1 MIGQT
6 VSHYRIIAKLGA
18 GGMGV
23 VYQAEDTALQRT
35 VALKFLPPELTRDAD
50 AKQRF
55 LHEARAAAA
64 LDHPNICNM
73 HEIGETAGGEIYL
86 VMACYE
92 GETLRDRIRRGPL
105 PLAEALSLAI
115 QAGDGLAEAHA
126 RGVVHR
132 DIKPANL
139 FITTKGQLKIL
150 DFGLAKLAG
159 ASALTQT
166 GSTLGTVGYLAPEQA
181 RGEAIDAR
189 TDIWSLGVVLY
200 ELVAGQSP
208 FRGEYA
214 QAVIYEI
221 LNEAPPPLT
230 GVRTGVPL
238 ELERIVA
245 KCLAKD
251 PAERYPH
258 MEDLLVDL
266 RHVRGESGTATPVP
280 PGSDPTGMT
289 RTKPAATGWLTRR
302 PRVAVLVLALLAAA
316 LGVTGV
322 FVLRKWLP
330 GSTPSAQVIKLAV
343 LPFEN
348 LGVADDAYFSAGV
361 TDEIT
366 GRLAGLGGLA
376 VISRSSA
383 VQYAGTN
390 KSTRQIGEELGV
402 AYLLTGTV
410 RWARGADAAGHVRI
424 TPQLVRV
431 SDDTNLWA
439 DVYDFTIDDIFR
451 VQSEIAHSVVQHLGL
466 TLLEHERGPLDA
478 RPTDD
483 LDAYHAYLRGKYAA
497 GQPHFTLANWLS
509 ALADF
514 QRATNLDPGFADA
527 WAELCRAHARLV
539 YYRYDL
545 SPERR
550 EQARLALESARRLA
564 PGTPAVHMAS
574 GYYHLWVEKDPVTA
588 LTEFEAASAAMPN
601 NAEVLKAR
609 GELFRM
615 RGDWQQALDAFQAA
629 CAANPRDTSPLVD
642 VAETCWWMRRYPE
655 AQTAADRAIA
665 LAPDQAWPH
674 LIKVYNLWSWKG
686 PAGMADAR
694 RAAERVPQKH
704 EWWTYVWFYQ
714 ELYEGRYAQAIMY
727 LDTIRGHW
735 IRAKIMAAPKVLLTA
750 QAHGW
755 LGETGRAREEF
766 ETARRMLES
775 EIRKI
780 PDDGRYHSSLGVAYA
795 ALGLREQALA
805 AGRRGIELLPMSRD
819 SVYGGIHVIDLAH
832 IHTLLG
838 QDEEAVHRLEE
849 LLARP
854 GWISAPWLEMDPR
867 WKSLRSHPRFQAL
880 LKKYAVPP

>member
-330 GSTPSAQVIKLAV
+330 
-343 LPFEN
+343 
-348 LGVADDAYFSAGV
+348 
-361 TDEIT
+361 
-366 GRLAGLGGLA
+366 
-376 VISRSSA
+376 
-383 VQYAGTN
+383 
-390 KSTRQIGEELGV
+390 
-402 AYLLTGTV
+402 
-410 RWARGADAAGHVRI
+410 
-424 TPQLVRV
+424 
-431 SDDTNLWA
+431 
-439 DVYDFTIDDIFR
+439 
-451 VQSEIAHSVVQHLGL
+451 
-466 TLLEHERGPLDA
+466 
-478 RPTDD
+478 
-483 LDAYHAYLRGKYAA
+483 
-497 GQPHFTLANWLS
+497 
-509 ALADF
+509 
-514 QRATNLDPGFADA
+514 
-527 WAELCRAHARLV
+527 
-539 YYRYDL
+539 
-545 SPERR
+545 
-550 EQARLALESARRLA
+550 
-564 PGTPAVHMAS
+564 
-574 GYYHLWVEKDPVTA
+574 
-588 LTEFEAASAAMPN
+588 
-601 NAEVLKAR
+601 
-609 GELFRM
+609 
-615 RGDWQQALDAFQAA
+615 
-629 CAANPRDTSPLVD
+629 
-642 VAETCWWMRRYPE
+642 
-655 AQTAADRAIA
+655 
-665 LAPDQAWPH
+665 
-674 LIKVYNLWSWKG
+674 
-686 PAGMADAR
+686 
-694 RAAERVPQKH
+694 
-704 EWWTYVWFYQ
+704 
-714 ELYEGRYAQAIMY
+714 
-727 LDTIRGHW
+727 
-735 IRAKIMAAPKVLLTA
+735 
-750 QAHGW
+750 
-755 LGETGRAREEF
+755 
-766 ETARRMLES
+766 
-775 EIRKI
+775 
-780 PDDGRYHSSLGVAYA
+780 
-795 ALGLREQALA
+795 
-805 AGRRGIELLPMSRD
+805 
-819 SVYGGIHVIDLAH
+819 
-832 IHTLLG
+832 
-838 QDEEAVHRLEE
+838 
-849 LLARP
+849 
-854 GWISAPWLEMDPR
+854 
-867 WKSLRSHPRFQAL
+867 
-880 LKKYAVPP
+880 VPPPPPR